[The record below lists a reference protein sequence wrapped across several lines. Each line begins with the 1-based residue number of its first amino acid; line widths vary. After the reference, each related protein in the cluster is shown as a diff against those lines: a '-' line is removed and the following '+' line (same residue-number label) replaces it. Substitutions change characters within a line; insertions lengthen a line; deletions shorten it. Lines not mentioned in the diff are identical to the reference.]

1 MVYAVIRVR
10 GTVNVRHDIK
20 KTLQMLRLHRVNHC
34 VIVEE
39 NESFKG
45 MLQKAKDYITWGEL
59 DKDTLVELM
68 KKRGRLIGDKP
79 VDDEYIKR
87 STPYKS
93 VEELAEAI
101 LDGKIRYRELPD
113 IKPVFRLSPPRK
125 GYEGIKRAY
134 SVGGALGYRGR
145 DINELIRRM
154 M

>member
-1 MVYAVIRVR
+1 M
-10 GTVNVRHDIK
+10 
-20 KTLQMLRLHRVNHC
+20 
-34 VIVEE
+34 
-39 NESFKG
+39 
-45 MLQKAKDYITWGEL
+45 
-59 DKDTLVELM
+59 
-68 KKRGRLIGDKP
+68 
-79 VDDEYIKR
+79 DDEYIKR

-134 SVGGALGYRGR
+134 SVGGALGYRGK